1 VTKQSGFVIFS
12 AGHTMLIF
20 LQKRLMPEI
29 IPQDCLD
36 SFVGLIIIVAA
47 VSKNVVEDSWTA
59 RHTAWRGQQMERL

>member
-1 VTKQSGFVIFS
+1 
-12 AGHTMLIF
+12 
-20 LQKRLMPEI
+20 MPEI

-59 RHTAWRGQQMERL
+59 RHTAWRGQQIERL